1 MAQTNGP
8 VKTFPLGRIKAK
20 IWANPTKENG
30 VWFNVEIVRVAKE
43 GDQFKQYT
51 QFGRNDLSDVAM
63 AAVLAIGW
71 IIEQEVPAR
80 DRKVN
85 E

>member
-8 VKTFPLGRIKAK
+8 VKTFPLRRIKAK

-43 GDQFKQYT
+43 GDHFKEYT
-51 QFGRNDLSDVAM
+51 QFGRNDLPDVAM
-63 AAVLAIGW
+63 AAVLAIFW
-71 IIEQEVPAR
+71 ITEQEVPAR